1 MGTTEQTLT
10 AVRASLAPVVEA
22 LGLSLYDVELT
33 GSGPART
40 LRVTVEKDGGVD
52 LDAITDV
59 TRAASPVLDA
69 EPSLAGSYLLE
80 VSSPGLERS
89 LRTPVHFAGARDET
103 VSVKFRTADGSTQR
117 VHGALVDSDDRGCVV
132 EGDDGRH
139 EIAYDDITQARTVFE
154 WGAPARGSSKPAR
167 AAAGSGRGGK
177 KGARA

>member
-1 MGTTEQTLT
+1 MGATEQTVN
-10 AVRASLAPVVEA
+10 AVRASLAPVVA
-22 LGLSLYDVELT
+22 GLGLALYDVELT
-33 GSGPART
+33 GTGKART

-59 TRAASPVLDA
+59 TRAVSPVLDG
-69 EPSLAGSYLLE
+69 EPTLAGSYLLE

-89 LRTPVHFAGARDET
+89 LRTPAHFAGARDES
-103 VSVKFRTADGSTQR
+103 VSVKFRTEGGTQR
-117 VHGALVDSDDRGCVV
+117 VHGVLVDSDDRRCVV

-154 WGAPARGSSKPAR
+154 WGTPARGSRKPAR
-167 AAAGSGRGGK
+167 AAAGRGGGAE